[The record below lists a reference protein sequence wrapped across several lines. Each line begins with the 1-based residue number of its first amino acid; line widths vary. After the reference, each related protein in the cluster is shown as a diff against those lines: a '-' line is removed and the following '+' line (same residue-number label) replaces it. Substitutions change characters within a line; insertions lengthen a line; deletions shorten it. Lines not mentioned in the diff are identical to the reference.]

1 MIILSIIYEAV
12 DMSNVGLA
20 RCISK
25 VLSEVSIRF
34 VKECMLLLVLYMNK
48 SVEYSVCPPIYAT
61 YHV

>member
-34 VKECMLLLVLYMNK
+34 VKEGMLLLVLYMNK
-48 SVEYSVCPPIYAT
+48 FAE
-61 YHV
+61 